1 MRFRNIILEL
11 RLPVSVERYG
21 MPSQNRN
28 GREQRRRHPRILIA
42 DDEELVRT
50 GVATVVSRDGKYA
63 ICGMADDE
71 RRTTE
76 LVERT
81 QPELLLLDL
90 FLGHRDGLALI
101 KDLAIRVPKMRILV
115 LSDRDEHTYAQ
126 RALDAGASGYMM
138 KNASAEQLL
147 RAIESVLEGKI
158 YLSDRCRLR
167 AQLPLE
173 RRHHAKDSV
182 GKLTDREL
190 HVFRLI
196 GTGLGTGRI
205 AQELGLSRKTIET
218 YREHIKLKLGYVD
231 GQVLIKSA
239 VVWCRRA
246 QK

>member
-1 MRFRNIILEL
+1 
-11 RLPVSVERYG
+11 
-21 MPSQNRN
+21 MPSRS
-28 GREQRRRHPRILIA
+28 QRDCGPHRAQRRILIA

-71 RRTTE
+71 RGTAE

-101 KDLAIRVPKMRILV
+101 KDLAIRVPEMRILV
-115 LSDRDEHTYAQ
+115 LCDREEHTYAQ
-126 RALDAGASGYMM
+126 RAIEAGASGYLM

-147 RAIESVLEGKI
+147 DAIACVLEDKI
-158 YLSDRCRLR
+158 YLSDRCRLG
-167 AQLPLE
+167 AQLPIE
-173 RRHHAKDSV
+173 RSHHMRDIVST
-182 GKLTDREL
+182 LSDREL

-196 GTGLGTGRI
+196 GARLGTGRI

-218 YREHIKLKLGYVD
+218 YREHIKIKLGYKD
-231 GQVLIKSA
+231 GKALSKGAIAWTTQS
-239 VVWCRRA
+239 
-246 QK
+246 